1 MSTLPEPNLN
11 ASAAADWLL
20 VSMKQAGVL
29 LSISETEVKREIA
42 RGRLGSVKRGR
53 RRAIRRHDLDAYVAS
68 LGERT

>member
-1 MSTLPEPNLN
+1 MTGAPG
-11 ASAAADWLL
+11 DWLL
-20 VSMKQAGVL
+20 VSTKQAGVL

-53 RRAIRRHDLDAYVAS
+53 RRLIRRADLEAYVAS